1 MKGSPCGLAAL
12 AVLLALPARAA
23 GQTPPSRPGVE
34 MSGVKASLKLQAP
47 VEGFMTALNGKVDL
61 RATEVELQPG
71 GTVKDHYH
79 YGPGIRRML
88 AGELT
93 LMYADTKKE
102 QVVRAGE
109 YFYEPGDVDIWA
121 VNRGSVAATWLAV
134 ELVPAGLKGSAM
146 APPAA
151 RAELVE
157 SGARLKELVCPKD

>member
-1 MKGSPCGLAAL
+1 
-12 AVLLALPARAA
+12 
-23 GQTPPSRPGVE
+23 

-71 GTVKDHYH
+71 GAVKDHYH
-79 YGPGIRRML
+79 FGPGIRRML
-88 AGELT
+88 AGELS
-93 LMYADTKKE
+93 LIYADTKKE

-109 YFYEPGDVDIWA
+109 YFYEPGDVNIWA
-121 VNRGSVAATWLAV
+121 VNRGSVPATWLAV

-151 RAELVE
+151 RTELVE
-157 SGARLKELVCPKD
+157 SGARLRQLVCPKD

>member
-1 MKGSPCGLAAL
+1 MKGRPCALAAL
-12 AVLLALPARAA
+12 AVLLAIPALAP
-23 GQTPPSRPGVE
+23 GQASPSRPGVE
-34 MSGVKASLKLQAP
+34 MSGVKPSLKLQVP

-71 GTVKDHYH
+71 GTIKDHYH
-79 YGPGIRRML
+79 FGPGIRRVL

-93 LMYADTKKE
+93 LIYADTKKE

-109 YFYEPGDVDIWA
+109 YFYEPGDVNMWA
-121 VNRGSVAATWLAV
+121 ANRGSAPVTWLVV

-146 APPAA
+146 APLAA
-151 RAELVE
+151 RSELVE

>member
-23 GQTPPSRPGVE
+23 GQTPPSGPGVE

-79 YGPGIRRML
+79 YGPGIRHVL

-93 LMYADTKKE
+93 LIYADTKKE
-102 QVVRAGE
+102 QAVRAGE

-121 VNRGSVAATWLAV
+121 VNRGSVPAIWLAV

-146 APPAA
+146 APPAG
-151 RAELVE
+151 RAELVA

>member
-1 MKGSPCGLAAL
+1 MKGRPCGPVAL
-12 AVLLALPARAA
+12 AVLLAIPARAA
-23 GQTPPSRPGVE
+23 GQTPPSRAGVE
-34 MSGVKASLKLQAP
+34 MSGVNASLKLQVP

-61 RATEVELQPG
+61 RATEVELEPG

-79 YGPGIRRML
+79 FGPGIRRML

-93 LMYADTKKE
+93 LIYADTKKE

-109 YFYEPGDVDIWA
+109 YFYETGDVNIWA
-121 VNRGSVAATWLAV
+121 VNRGSVPATWLIV

-146 APPAA
+146 APTTA

-157 SGARLKELVCPKD
+157 SGARFKELVCPKD